1 MKSLLLLGV
10 LAVPMLMTGCV
21 EHEVVY
27 RRGPYYHPDP
37 YYRPAPYYRR
47 DVVVVNSGP
56 RGIVYYNDRH
66 GRYYW
71 RHHRRVYVTVY

>member
-1 MKSLLLLGV
+1 MKSLLLLSV

-27 RRGPYYHPDP
+27 RRGPYSH
-37 YYRPAPYYRR
+37 PAPYRR
-47 DVVVVNSGP
+47 DVVVVQPGP
-56 RGIVYYNDRH
+56 VGVVYYTDHR

-71 RHHRRVYVTVY
+71 RHHRRVYVNVY